1 MPMRI
6 LIASP
11 IDPGAIR
18 ALEQE
23 HDVVCAF
30 NAPEEELKRR
40 IIDRDMMVFRS
51 GVDLSTKVL
60 DCGPELKLIVRAGC
74 GVDNL
79 DLDYVRTRGIEFARI
94 PEPAA
99 QAVGEMTIAMMLSL
113 ARNLREADRLW
124 RQGRWAKYEIE
135 AYLLR
140 GKTLGIVGAGNIG
153 SRVGQLGAALGMTPV
168 GCVKTNTPAAAAD
181 LAEKGI
187 RLTSFDEVVSLA
199 DFLCIHVPLNSSTRN
214 LIDAGVLARV
224 KPGAYL
230 VNLARGGVVNEAAL
244 YQQLL
249 PGGRLRGAALDVHE
263 REGEGKVSPL
273 AELSNVILTPHIGAM
288 TVDTQR
294 EIGQRVLEITRSFA
308 GRGNGTRPA
317 IPTGNPK
324 ANGSAHR
331 ELLGSSKPMGAQTK
345 MTPKTSQLKALLH
358 SGKLEFLLEAHNG
371 LSARI
376 VEEAGFKGI
385 WASGLTIS
393 ASLGVRDN
401 NEASWTQVLEVVEF
415 MSDASNIPILL
426 DGDTGY
432 GNFNNVR
439 RLIRKLEQRGVAG
452 VCIED
457 KLFPKTNSF
466 INGEQQPLAKIE
478 EFVGKIKAAKDSQ
491 HDPDFCLVARIEALI
506 AGWGMAEALKR
517 AQAYFE
523 AGADALLVH
532 SKLSDAAE
540 ILGFMERWG
549 DTCPV
554 AIVPTMYYQT
564 PVQQFADAGVSV
576 AIWANHLMRGSVKTM
591 QSIAREVYE
600 AQSILSVEEKIVPV
614 KEVFRLQQVEELRAA
629 ELIYLPN
636 GNGSQR
642 PNGNGHIGPSRAT
655 PLAKAKLFRESR
667 A

>member
-1 MPMRI
+1 MRI
-6 LIASP
+6 LIVSP
-11 IDPGAIR
+11 IDSSAIR

-30 NAPEEELKRR
+30 NAPEEELKKR
-40 IIDRDMMVFRS
+40 IIDRDVVVFRS

-60 DCGPELKLIVRAGC
+60 DCGPELKLMLRAGC

-79 DLDYVRTRGIEFARI
+79 DLDYVWARQIEFTRI

-99 QAVGEMTIAMMLSL
+99 QAVAEMAVAMMLAL
-113 ARNLREADRLW
+113 GRNLREADRLW

-135 AYLLR
+135 GYLLR

-153 SRVGQLGAALGMTPV
+153 TRVGELGKALGMTPV
-168 GCVKTNTPAAAAD
+168 GCVETSTPAAAAR

-187 RLTSFDEVVSLA
+187 RLASFDEVVSLA

-244 YQQLL
+244 HQQLL

-273 AELSNVILTPHIGAM
+273 AGLPNVLLTPHIGAM

-294 EIGQRVLEITRSFA
+294 EIGNRVLEIICSFA
-308 GRGNGTRPA
+308 VRSNGTRPA
-317 IPTGNPK
+317 IPNGNLK
-324 ANGSAHR
+324 ANGSAHG
-331 ELLGSSKPMGAQTK
+331 ESQGSSKPLEMRTQAK
-345 MTPKTSQLKALLH
+345 MTSKTSQLKALLH

-393 ASLGVRDN
+393 AALGVRDN

-439 RLIRKLEQRGVAG
+439 RLIHKLEQRGVAG

-478 EFVGKIKAAKDSQ
+478 EFVGKIKAAKDTQ
-491 HDPDFCLVARIEALI
+491 RDPDFCVVARIEALI
-506 AGWGMAEALKR
+506 AGWGMEEALKR
-517 AQAYFE
+517 ARAYTE

-532 SKLSDAAE
+532 SKISQPAE

-549 DTCPV
+549 KTCPV
-554 AIVPTMYYQT
+554 LIVPTMYYRT
-564 PVQQFADAGVSV
+564 PVQQFADAGISV
-576 AIWANHLMRGSVKTM
+576 AIWANHLMRGSVRTM
-591 QSIAREVYE
+591 QSIAKEVYE
-600 AQSILSVEEKIVPV
+600 AQSVLPVEDKIVPV
-614 KEVFRLQQVEELRAA
+614 KEIFRLQRAQELSAA

-636 GNGSQR
+636 GNGSQ
-642 PNGNGHIGPSRAT
+642 PANGKGHIGPARAI
-655 PLAKAKLFRESR
+655 PLSKAKLYPESR
-667 A
+667 T

>member
-1 MPMRI
+1 MRI
-6 LIASP
+6 LIISP
-11 IDPGAIR
+11 IDSGAIR

-23 HDVVCAF
+23 YDVVCAF
-30 NAPEEELKRR
+30 HAPEEELKKR
-40 IIDRDMMVFRS
+40 IRDRDVVVFRS
-51 GVDLSTKVL
+51 GVALSTEVL

-79 DLDYVRTRGIEFARI
+79 DLDYVRARKIEFTRI

-99 QAVGEMTIAMMLSL
+99 QAVAEMAVAMMLAL
-113 ARNLREADRLW
+113 GRNLREADRLW
-124 RQGRWAKYEIE
+124 RQGRWVKYEIE
-135 AYLLR
+135 GYLLR

-153 SRVGQLGAALGMTPV
+153 TRVGQLGAALGMTPI
-168 GCVKTNTPAAAAD
+168 GCVKPSTSGTARR
-181 LAEKGI
+181 LAKNGI
-187 RLTSFDEVVSLA
+187 RLASFDEVISQA
-199 DFLCIHVPLNSSTRN
+199 DFLAVHVPLDSSTRN
-214 LIDAGVLARV
+214 LIDADALARV

-230 VNLARGGVVNEAAL
+230 VNLARGGVVNETAL

-249 PGGRLRGAALDVHE
+249 PGGRLRGAAVDVHE
-263 REGEGKVSPL
+263 HEGEGKISPL
-273 AELSNVILTPHIGAM
+273 AGLPNVLLTPHIGAM

-294 EIGQRVLEITRSFA
+294 EIGERVLEIIRSFA
-308 GRGNGTRPA
+308 ERGNGPRPSV
-317 IPTGNPK
+317 PMGNLK
-324 ANGSAHR
+324 ANGSAR
-331 ELLGSSKPMGAQTK
+331 GDSQGRSKLLEMGAQAK
-345 MTPKTSQLKALLH
+345 MTPKTSQLKALLR

-393 ASLGVRDN
+393 AALGVRDS

-415 MSDASNIPILL
+415 MSDATSIPILL

-439 RLIRKLEQRGVAG
+439 RLVRKLEQRGVAG

-466 INGEQQPLAKIE
+466 INGEQQPLANIE

-491 HDPDFCLVARIEALI
+491 QDPDFCVVARIEALI
-506 AGWGMAEALKR
+506 AGWGMEEALKR
-517 AQAYFE
+517 ARAYFH

-532 SKLSDAAE
+532 SKLSQPTD
-540 ILGFMERWG
+540 ILGFMERW
-549 DTCPV
+549 DNSCPV
-554 AIVPTMYYQT
+554 LIVPTMYYRT

-576 AIWANHLMRGSVKTM
+576 AIWANHLLRGSARTM
-591 QSIAREVYE
+591 QDIAREVHQ
-600 AQSILSVEEKIVPV
+600 AQSVLPVEATIIPV
-614 KEVFRLQQVEELRAA
+614 KEVFRLQRDEELRAA

-636 GNGSQR
+636 GNGSQ
-642 PNGNGHIGPSRAT
+642 PANGNGHVGPARTTLLS
-655 PLAKAKLFRESR
+655 KAKLLPG
-667 A
+667 AQA

>member
-1 MPMRI
+1 MRI

-11 IDPGAIR
+11 IDSAAIQS
-18 ALEQE
+18 LQQK

-30 NAPEEELKRR
+30 NAPEEELRTK
-40 IIDRDMMVFRS
+40 IIDREALIFRS
-51 GVDLSTKVL
+51 GVNLSSDVLNHAPDLRL
-60 DCGPELKLIVRAGC
+60 LVRAGC
-74 GVDNL
+74 GTDNL
-79 DLDYVRTRGIEFARI
+79 DLDYVKSRQIEFVRI

-99 QAVGEMTIAMMLSL
+99 QAVAEMTLAMMLAQ
-113 ARNLREADRLW
+113 ARSLREADRLW

-135 AYLLR
+135 GYLLR
-140 GKTLGIVGAGNIG
+140 GKTLGIMGAGNIG
-153 SRVGQLGAALGMTPV
+153 TRVGELGAALGMKPV
-168 GCVKTNTPAAAAD
+168 GCVKHVTPAVAAR

-187 RLTSFDEVVSLA
+187 RLASFDEVVALA

-214 LIDAGVLARV
+214 LVDASVLARV
-224 KPGAYL
+224 KSGAYL
-230 VNLARGGVVNEAAL
+230 INLARGGVVNEAAL
-244 YQQLL
+244 HQELL

-263 REGEGKVSPL
+263 QEGEGKISPL
-273 AELSNVILTPHIGAM
+273 AQLPNVLLTPHIGAM

-294 EIGQRVLEITRSFA
+294 EIGERVLEIVGSFA
-308 GRGNGTRPA
+308 GRMNGAAAALPNGKHNVKESVNGKSKGN
-317 IPTGNPK
+317 
-324 ANGSAHR
+324 
-331 ELLGSSKPMGAQTK
+331 SKLEMGARAT
-345 MTPKTSQLKALLH
+345 MTPKTTQLKALLH

-415 MSDASNIPILL
+415 MSDASNIPILI

-439 RLIRKLEQRGVAG
+439 RLVRKLEQRGVAG

-491 HDPDFCLVARIEALI
+491 KDSDFCVVARIEALI
-506 AGWGMAEALKR
+506 AGWGIGEALTR
-517 AQAYFE
+517 ARAYHE

-532 SKLSDAAE
+532 SKLSQPVE
-540 ILGFMERWG
+540 VLEFMAHWG
-549 DTCPV
+549 NACPV
-554 AIVPTMYYQT
+554 LIVPTMYYRT
-564 PVQQFADAGVSV
+564 PVEQFANAGISV
-576 AIWANHLMRGSVKTM
+576 AIWANHLMRGSVQTM
-591 QSIAREVYE
+591 QSIAKEVYQT
-600 AQSILSVEEKIVPV
+600 QSVLSVEDAIVPV
-614 KEVFRLQQVEELRAA
+614 KEVFRLQQADELKAA
-629 ELIYLPN
+629 ELIYLPKSN
-636 GNGSQR
+636 GTKPINGE
-642 PNGNGHIGPSRAT
+642 GHIGPARAT
-655 PLAKAKLFRESR
+655 PQTKGKLYRESR
-667 A
+667 V